1 MPKKKTPSFENTLE
15 ELENIVNILESGD
28 IPLEEALQQF
38 EKGVKLSQECQKA
51 LSDAE
56 RKIQILI
63 DNNLKNFEESED

>member
-1 MPKKKTPSFENTLE
+1 MPKKKTASFENTLE
-15 ELENIVNILESGD
+15 ELESIVNILESGD

-63 DNNLKNFEESED
+63 DNNLKNFEESDD